1 MTGKVA
7 YRSALGVALAA
18 ALFLVWLILALGLI
32 GAEGD
37 PADLMYGGVLA
48 IGIGGAMVARFQPRG
63 MALALSATALA
74 QALVAVIALVAGKH
88 RAEATSVAELLGLNG
103 MFVVLFA
110 GAAWLFRR
118 AARRRS
124 NGTTFPR

>member
-48 IGIGGAMVARFQPRG
+48 IGIGGAIVARFQPRG

-118 AARRRS
+118 AAQRRS

>member
-110 GAAWLFRR
+110 GSAWLFRR